1 MTETDLQK
9 KWTEF
14 YDIVPEQLEK
24 VRQINSVA
32 TAFNTNI
39 DAVLKISGRRIAELA
54 ELVGLT
60 AADLE
65 GGKTQIKTAKDVVR
79 GIIKCFSQG
88 IAEEWLCEKSEV
100 YQWMR
105 DNISYDR
112 LQMGGQGGIVANA
125 MAVVG
130 VQKVYAHTNSHPA
143 LQAEQFLDLDNLLG
157 FDENG
162 RPQKAILI
170 DRVTEDPLIHWII
183 EFDVGDET
191 MVGGQKFVC
200 PKSNRFIATYD
211 PANIEFKIDDGFVN
225 YLNKNGYDY
234 LILSGYHN
242 LTSERDGVQKVI
254 KNAEMVSKWHKL
266 NPQGIIHLELA
277 STQDKAVR
285 QAIIEH
291 IAPLVDSIG
300 LNEREALDALEVID
314 AQMFAEV
321 QSQELTSSV
330 LFKVLMRIKQAV
342 KTPRIQLHMFG
353 LYMTLQDKDFCISPE
368 ANRNGMMLAATLA
381 ATKCGIGNL
390 NDYDNLLWAYGSTVS
405 EKSLKALDTLAGSLN
420 LPALLTDGVST
431 YQNFDIIAVPTILI
445 DKPLTLVGM
454 GDTISSVSLIGA
466 R

>member
-9 KWTEF
+9 NWTDL
-14 YDIVPEQLEK
+14 YNVVPAQLNK
-24 VRQINSVA
+24 VKQVGSVA

-39 DAVLKISGRRIAELA
+39 DAVLKISGQRIAELIKM
-54 ELVGLT
+54 VGLT
-60 AADLE
+60 EADLANE
-65 GGKTQIKTAKDVVR
+65 KTQIENAKDVVR
-79 GIIKCFSQG
+79 GIIKCFRQG

-105 DNISYDR
+105 DNIGYDR

-125 MAVVG
+125 MAVIG

-157 FDENG
+157 FDANG
-162 RPQKAILI
+162 CPQKAGLI

-183 EFDVGDET
+183 EFDVGDE
-191 MVGGQKFVC
+191 VVVDGQKLIC

-211 PANIEFKIDDGFVN
+211 PANIEFKIDEGFVY
-225 YLNKNGYDY
+225 YLNKKGYDY

-242 LTSERDGVQKVI
+242 LTAERNGVQKVVQ
-254 KNAEMVSKWHKL
+254 NAKMVCKWHEL
-266 NPQGIIHLELA
+266 NPRGIIHLELA
-277 STQDKAVR
+277 STQDKSVR
-285 QAIIEH
+285 QAIIQH

-314 AQMFAEV
+314 EKMYAEV
-321 QSQELTSSV
+321 KTQELTSPV
-330 LFKVLMRIKQAV
+330 LFKVLLRIKQAV

-353 LYMTLQDKDFCISPE
+353 LYITLQNRDFCISPA
-368 ANRNGMMLAATLA
+368 ANRSGMMLAATLA

-390 NDYDNLLWAYGSTVS
+390 NDYDNLLWAHGNAVS
-405 EKSLKALDTLAGSLN
+405 EKSLKALNMLADSLN
-420 LPALLTDGVST
+420 LPKLSLVGIAA
-431 YQNFDIIAVPTILI
+431 YQDLDVIAVPTILI